1 MTISSVWEN
10 KSIYIYYTELGFE
23 LAALAV
29 DFTHHLHMLVRSQ
42 EKIFIF
48 YYMYQGWFY
57 HSCRAAWRSQNNA
70 GGPQKI
76 VAKLKFPSKKTMRKS
91 WFYKQKQ
98 SYCNIINKGGTIIKV
113 TLGHTNL

>member
-42 EKIFIF
+42 EKNIHLLLHVHKT
-48 YYMYQGWFY
+48 WF
-57 HSCRAAWRSQNNA
+57 C
-70 GGPQKI
+70 
-76 VAKLKFPSKKTMRKS
+76 
-91 WFYKQKQ
+91 
-98 SYCNIINKGGTIIKV
+98 CD
-113 TLGHTNL
+113 